1 MSSPPSPNDLT
12 RHQLDELDALLQR
25 MLSVPAGT
33 PSPGTGP
40 TVPELPPLPSSGS
53 WRSDTAG
60 LPSRSPY
67 VAAEPVPILQSVV
80 SRATTVPTWGP
91 DPLARYSPQ
100 MPAPTVE
107 VVPQPMLEYRRFPEP
122 TPQVARPDDSPKLFG
137 PPTAETGMPGATVF
151 EAPRTLRGV
160 DAPDMPVDRGAF
172 QPEPV
177 AQVFSEPPVEMQVA
191 SHEATPTVPM
201 LVWPVFAVNWVIET
215 TLSLFG
221 PLRHLLTHLYVKNAL
236 GICGLLLLIAAG
248 VWTAHGTGWIT
259 ITALPYKR

>member
-40 TVPELPPLPSSGS
+40 TVPELPPLPASGS

-67 VAAEPVPILQSVV
+67 VAAEPVPTLQPAV
-80 SRATTVPTWGP
+80 SRATTVPMWGP

-107 VVPQPMLEYRRFPEP
+107 VVCDKAESVL
-122 TPQVARPDDSPKLFG
+122 
-137 PPTAETGMPGATVF
+137 AETVP
-151 EAPRTLRGV
+151 L
-160 DAPDMPVDRGAF
+160 
-172 QPEPV
+172 
-177 AQVFSEPPVEMQVA
+177 A
-191 SHEATPTVPM
+191 SP
-201 LVWPVFAVNWVIET
+201 
-215 TLSLFG
+215 
-221 PLRHLLTHLYVKNAL
+221 AL
-236 GICGLLLLIAAG
+236 IVSAISSF
-248 VWTAHGTGWIT
+248 I
-259 ITALPYKR
+259 